1 LYFIFILNLIFSILT
16 VALLSVNW
24 IIMENASSQLEIY
37 EKFDSEDKLW
47 SSIEKRLEYRLEL
60 SRKKEAV
67 EEKLRNVIS
76 KKYDT
81 LCLQAVS
88 MDSLENVVSVCCN
101 SLFDLRGKFTD
112 FGEEIAVVHGE
123 LQKLIDKQTILT
135 SAIQL
140 MRDLIDLLMVF
151 ERLENEDDI
160 VERSSLLK
168 DALRLEN
175 NKDLQKLEI
184 LQNSLQTL
192 PHLRAEMIEK
202 GEQLFQI
209 GLKEKDAF
217 SVCSAL
223 MTFKNLDI
231 VEGEV
236 QQYCDSLVKEL
247 NAALDKISL
256 KVTPAGDDGK
266 ARHTPGTVLFPSL
279 SVSAVQSNLWSNLEY
294 IFQLFARL
302 NSEAEFLLTVKGTN
316 MRTASSGQFV
326 KELCRRLVFTL
337 CDKLA
342 EILRTKLASDT
353 VLIHALRDDCP
364 RFVQSLNSTFA
375 IADDGPTSTK
385 STGPYAIIRNAFAS
399 LEIAY
404 NSFCLNRLVESVH
417 KTFQSEIYPNNH
429 LAVDVMQT
437 VDQIIEPSCVDVQLL
452 QQAWISV
459 SKAVNLF
466 AAKCERLIRVDSL
479 ATQVIDSPNHAQI
492 RNCHLVN
499 NMNHLSNELS
509 CLLGK
514 NTSKNAPAIA
524 NIIQDSLRHL
534 DTVME
539 QAIRPLCQS
548 VESAIAAILNT
559 MHQEDFTALIHRKK
573 SASLYMRELQAFLAR
588 MNKDYLSP
596 YECADLMNNFR
607 KQLAVK
613 TCDQFLLHVS
623 LLRIQDDDHRLML
636 VADFAEL
643 EFALTPLCCNLSS
656 LGLSYQ
662 RLQCFRPLLLKK
674 PDEVVQLRS
683 EWQDILPASSIL
695 HLLISMSHSDLP
707 SPNDSVRWTV
717 CRYVEWLE
725 THPDEMDRLLFLSGS
740 LEAYAKSTVAADK
753 AEYVPTYPLIVDL
766 LHEFLG
772 GISS

>member
-1 LYFIFILNLIFSILT
+1 
-16 VALLSVNW
+16 
-24 IIMENASSQLEIY
+24 MEDASSQLEVC
-37 EKFDSEDKLW
+37 EKFDSEDKCW

-76 KKYDT
+76 KKYDA

-88 MDSLENVVSVCCN
+88 MNGLENVVNVCCN
-101 SLFDLRGKFTD
+101 SLLDLRGKFTEC
-112 FGEEIAVVHGE
+112 GEEIAVVHGE
-123 LQKLIDKQTILT
+123 LQKLTDKQTALT

-140 MRDLIDLLMVF
+140 MRDLINLLMIF
-151 ERLENEDDI
+151 ERLDNEEDI
-160 VERSSLLK
+160 VERSSMLK

-175 NKDLQKLEI
+175 NTDLQKLEI
-184 LQNSLQTL
+184 LQNSLQKL
-192 PHLRAEMIEK
+192 PNLRAEMIEK
-202 GEQLFQI
+202 SEQLFQI

-217 SVCSAL
+217 SICSAL

-236 QQYCDSLVKEL
+236 QQYCDSLVNDL
-247 NAALDKISL
+247 NTALDKVSL
-256 KVTPAGDDGK
+256 KVTPAEDDCK
-266 ARHTPGTVLFPSL
+266 TRHTPGTVLFPSL

-294 IFQLFARL
+294 LFQVFQHL
-302 NSEAEFLLTVKGTN
+302 NSDAQFLLTVKGTN
-316 MRTASSGQFV
+316 LRTASAGQFV
-326 KELCRRLVFTL
+326 KELCHRLVFTL
-337 CDKLA
+337 CDRLA
-342 EILRTKLASDT
+342 QILRMKLTSDT
-353 VLIHALRDDCP
+353 VLLHALRDDCP
-364 RFVQSLNSTFA
+364 RFVQCLNSTFA
-375 IADDGPTSTK
+375 ITINGDGTITTK
-385 STGPYAIIRNAFAS
+385 SNAPYAIIRNAFAS

-404 NSFCLNRLVESVH
+404 NSFSLNRLLESVH
-417 KTFQSEIYPNNH
+417 KVFQSEIYSNNH
-429 LAVDVMQT
+429 LAIFVMQII
-437 VDQIIEPSCVDVQLL
+437 DQIIEHSCVDVQLL

-466 AAKCERLIRVDSL
+466 AAKCERSIRADSL
-479 ATQVIDSPNHAQI
+479 ATQVIDSPNHVQI
-492 RNCHLVN
+492 RNCELVN
-499 NMNHLSNELS
+499 NMNHLNNALRRI
-509 CLLGK
+509 LGK
-514 NTSKNAPAIA
+514 DTSKNASVIA
-524 NIIQDSLRHL
+524 NIMQDSLCHL
-534 DTVME
+534 NTVME
-539 QAIRPLCQS
+539 QTIRPLCQS

-559 MHQEDFTALIHRKK
+559 MHQEDFNGLIHRKK
-573 SASLYMRELQAFLAR
+573 SASLYMRELQTFLAR

-596 YECADLMNNFR
+596 YECTDLMNNFR

-643 EFALTPLCCNLSS
+643 EFALTPLCCNLNS

-674 PDEVVQLRS
+674 PDEVIKLRS

-707 SPNDSVRWTV
+707 SPNDSMRWTV

-772 GISS
+772 DISS

>member
-1 LYFIFILNLIFSILT
+1 
-16 VALLSVNW
+16 
-24 IIMENASSQLEIY
+24 MENASSQELEFC
-37 EKFDSEDKLW
+37 EKFDSEDKCW

-76 KKYDT
+76 KKYDA

-88 MDSLENVVSVCCN
+88 MNGLENVVNICCN
-101 SLFDLRGKFTD
+101 SLLDLKGKFTEC
-112 FGEEIAVVHGE
+112 GEEIAVVHGE
-123 LQKLIDKQTILT
+123 LQKLTDKQTALT

-140 MRDLIDLLMVF
+140 TRDLIDLLIVF
-151 ERLENEDDI
+151 ERLDNEEDI
-160 VERSSLLK
+160 VERSSMLK
-168 DALRLEN
+168 DALRLAN
-175 NKDLQKLEI
+175 NRDLQKLEI
-184 LQNSLQTL
+184 LQNSLQKL
-192 PHLRAEMIEK
+192 PNLRAEMIEK
-202 GEQLFQI
+202 SEQLFQI

-217 SVCSAL
+217 SICSAL

-231 VEGEV
+231 VESEV
-236 QQYCDSLVKEL
+236 QQYCDSLVSGL
-247 NAALDKISL
+247 NAALDKVSL
-256 KVTPAGDDGK
+256 KVTPAEDDSK

-294 IFQLFARL
+294 LFQVFQRL
-302 NSEAEFLLTVKGTN
+302 NSETEFLLTVKGTN
-316 MRTASSGQFV
+316 LRTASAGQFV

-337 CDKLA
+337 CDRLA
-342 EILRTKLASDT
+342 QILRTKLASDS
-353 VLIHALRDDCP
+353 VLLHALRDDCP
-364 RFVQSLNSTFA
+364 RFVQCLNSTFA
-375 IADDGPTSTK
+375 ITADGDGTTSTT
-385 STGPYAIIRNAFAS
+385 SSAPYAIIRNAFAS

-404 NSFCLNRLVESVH
+404 NSFSLNRLLESVH
-417 KTFQSEIYPNNH
+417 KAFQSEIYSNNH
-429 LAVDVMQT
+429 LAVFVMQI
-437 VDQIIEPSCVDVQLL
+437 VDQMIEHSCVDVQLL

-466 AAKCERLIRVDSL
+466 AAKCERSIRADSL

-492 RNCHLVN
+492 RNCELVN
-499 NMNHLSNELS
+499 NMNHLNNALRRI
-509 CLLGK
+509 LGED
-514 NTSKNAPAIA
+514 TCKNASVIA

-534 DTVME
+534 HTVME

-559 MHQEDFTALIHRKK
+559 MHQEDFNSLIHRKK

-596 YECADLMNNFR
+596 YECTDLMNNFR
-607 KQLAVK
+607 KHLAVK

-674 PDEVVQLRS
+674 PDEVVKLRS
-683 EWQDILPASSIL
+683 EWQDVVPASLIL

-707 SPNDSVRWTV
+707 SPNDSMRWTV

-772 GISS
+772 DISS

>member
-1 LYFIFILNLIFSILT
+1 
-16 VALLSVNW
+16 
-24 IIMENASSQLEIY
+24 MENASSQFEIY

-101 SLFDLRGKFTD
+101 SLFDLRGKFTEC
-112 FGEEIAVVHGE
+112 GEEIAVVHGE

-437 VDQIIEPSCVDVQLL
+437 VDEIIEPSCVDVQLL
-452 QQAWISV
+452 QQVQYFLSLGFSWAWISV

-573 SASLYMRELQAFLAR
+573 SASLYMRELQRNIVKLMNLDFQAFLAR
-588 MNKDYLSP
+588 INKDYLSL

-707 SPNDSVRWTV
+707 SPNDSMRWTV